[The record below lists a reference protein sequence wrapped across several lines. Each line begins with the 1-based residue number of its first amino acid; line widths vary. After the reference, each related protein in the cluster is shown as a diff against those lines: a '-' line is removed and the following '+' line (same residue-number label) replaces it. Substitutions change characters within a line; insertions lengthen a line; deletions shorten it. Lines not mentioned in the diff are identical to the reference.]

1 MRFLIDNYANS
12 ESTEP
17 YYLNATINNID
28 GCVSHLW
35 NRNQTSAYDIFDIVK
50 PDIFIAQ
57 KDHISLDALKY
68 MSEHKSIGMIINVTG
83 FNGEELLNL
92 ENIVQQNKLNVPFVF
107 NNGIDR
113 LKSNKI
119 NVLNI
124 LNSADIYLL
133 AVDKLD
139 YKIDKAIMVQKKSQ
153 IDYSYSGTYH
163 YLSTSEEL
171 VKDVDIV
178 QPVMRMQNIYR
189 NYSEIVFKPFRD
201 VIPQI
206 FFDAIVNNNKVSY
219 ECDGTE
225 KSRLMNEKIKSI
237 LGEDKSEWQK
247 IVKSKHTCLNRTK
260 SLLSQLPCN
269 DAVSKL
275 GEMIGAYK

>member
-1 MRFLIDNYANS
+1 MRFLIDNYASS

-17 YYLNATINNID
+17 YYLNATINNIE
-28 GCVSHLW
+28 GCFSHLW
-35 NRNQTSAYDIFDIVK
+35 NRNQVGAYDIFDITK

-57 KDHISLDALKY
+57 KDNISMDALKY
-68 MSEHKSIGMIINVTG
+68 MNENKHISMIINVTG
-83 FNGEELLNL
+83 LKGDELLAL
-92 ENIVQQNKLNVPFVF
+92 EDAVKQHNLNVPFVF
-107 NNGIDR
+107 NNGTEK

-119 NVLNI
+119 NVVNI
-124 LNSADIYLL
+124 LKGADIYLS
-133 AVDKLD
+133 AVDELD
-139 YKIDKAIMVQKKSQ
+139 YKIDKAVIVQKKSQ

-163 YLSTSEEL
+163 YLSTSEDL

-178 QPVMRMQNIYR
+178 QPVMRIQNIYA
-189 NYSEIVFKPFRD
+189 NYSEIIFKPFYD
-201 VIPQI
+201 TIPQI
-206 FFDAIVNNNKVSY
+206 FFDAVLNHNNVSY

-225 KSRLMNEKIKSI
+225 KSRLINEKIKSI

-247 IVKSKHTCLNRTK
+247 LVKSKHTCLNRTK

-275 GEMIGAYK
+275 GEMIEAYK

>member
-1 MRFLIDNYANS
+1 MRFLIDNYASS

-17 YYLNATINNID
+17 YYLNATINNIE
-28 GCVSHLW
+28 GCFSHLW
-35 NRNQTSAYDIFDIVK
+35 NRNQVGAYDIFDITK

-57 KDHISLDALKY
+57 KDNISMDALKY
-68 MSEHKSIGMIINVTG
+68 MNENKHISMIINVTG
-83 FNGEELLNL
+83 LKGDELLAL
-92 ENIVQQNKLNVPFVF
+92 EDAVKQHNLNVPFVF
-107 NNGIDR
+107 NNGTEK

-119 NVLNI
+119 NVVNI
-124 LNSADIYLL
+124 LKGADIYLS

-139 YKIDKAIMVQKKSQ
+139 YKIDKAVIVQKKSQ

-163 YLSTSEEL
+163 YLSTSEDL

-178 QPVMRMQNIYR
+178 QPVMRIQNIYA
-189 NYSEIVFKPFRD
+189 NYSEIIFKPFYD
-201 VIPQI
+201 TIPQI
-206 FFDAIVNNNKVSY
+206 FFDAVLNHNNVSY

-225 KSRLMNEKIKSI
+225 KSRLINEKIKSI

-247 IVKSKHTCLNRTK
+247 LVKSKHTCLNRTK